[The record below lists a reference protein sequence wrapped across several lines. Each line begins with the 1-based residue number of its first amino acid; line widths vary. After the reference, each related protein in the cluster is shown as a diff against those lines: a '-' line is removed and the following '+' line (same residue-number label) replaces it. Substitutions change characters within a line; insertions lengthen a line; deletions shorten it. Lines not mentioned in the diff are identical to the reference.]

1 MNKHHRK
8 ERHHSRLIK
17 GIEEV
22 SVDLHLIDLVLAV
35 LALVAFGLAL
45 LQLTEVIAVNTEMS
59 LLLDYIDLAICVFF
73 FGDFLKSFIK
83 APDRWHYM
91 RTWGWF
97 DLLSSVPVIA
107 IPHQAF
113 GQMPVALRVIRMIR
127 VFRAVRSVR
136 MLALIVRRDRSL
148 ALLTFILLTGIIIFV
163 GGCIGVLWA
172 ENRPWLPDEVQTKV
186 SLKTA
191 AEVLWWA
198 VVTSS
203 TVGYGDYSPVTAE
216 GRMFAVGIMIVG
228 IGSFATLTSALGILV
243 NRFRRRGREP
253 MDEVIDRLDRLE
265 LMISKLQASLDEDDG
280 EGTASRDSR
289 SD

>member
-1 MNKHHRK
+1 MKKHQHKKLFR
-8 ERHHSRLIK
+8 

-22 SVDLHLIDLVLAV
+22 STDLHLLDLVLAV

-45 LQLTEVIAVNTEMS
+45 LQLTEVLTVNNEMS
-59 LLLDYIDLAICVFF
+59 LLLEYIDLAICVFF

-97 DLLSSVPVIA
+97 DLLSSIPVIA
-107 IPHQAF
+107 IPHQTL
-113 GQMPVALRVIRMIR
+113 GQMPVALRVIRLIR

-136 MLALIVRRDRSL
+136 MLAVIVRRDRSL
-148 ALLTFILLTGIIIFV
+148 ALLTFILLMGIIIFV

-172 ENRPWLPDEVQTKV
+172 ENRPWLPSEVQTKV

-191 AEVLWWA
+191 GDVLWWA

-203 TVGYGDYSPVTAE
+203 TVGYGDYSPVTGE
-216 GRMFAVGIMIVG
+216 GRIFAVGIMVVG

-243 NRFRRRGREP
+243 SRFRRRGREP

-265 LMISKLQASLDEDDG
+265 SMISKLHASLDSDDRN
-280 EGTASRDSR
+280 GTESRDSH